1 MTGLPRISH
10 GVSLNAWKPQG
21 GPTAPPK
28 LLKLHV
34 HPNSNLLCLQKR
46 TSSNSSQFF
55 GTFMAIYDLK
65 QEEIKDREMKD
76 GVKSG

>member
-1 MTGLPRISH
+1 
-10 GVSLNAWKPQG
+10 
-21 GPTAPPK
+21 
-28 LLKLHV
+28 V

>member
-1 MTGLPRISH
+1 MHL
-10 GVSLNAWKPQG
+10 
-21 GPTAPPK
+21 
-28 LLKLHV
+28 V